1 MYLGHIF
8 HKFCLEICRVSQVMY
23 TALRVF
29 VVDCKVATDIQE
41 LQTVCTHRK
50 YLSVEFEC
58 HQKLQWQRKSSCYR
72 AGKIKRINPSK
83 RVKDQLISE

>member
-41 LQTVCTHRK
+41 LQTVLVEK
-50 YLSVEFEC
+50 IYLLDLNVMI
-58 HQKLQWQRKSSCYR
+58 KSYS
-72 AGKIKRINPSK
+72 GKENCQI
-83 RVKDQLISE
+83 VML

>member
-29 VVDCKVATDIQE
+29 VVDDCKVATDILQD
-41 LQTVCTHRK
+41 LQTVLIENI
-50 YLSVEFEC
+50 YLLNLNVI
-58 HQKLQWQRKSSCYR
+58 KSYSCKENR
-72 AGKIKRINPSK
+72 QI
-83 RVKDQLISE
+83 VML

>member
-29 VVDCKVATDIQE
+29 VVDCKVASDVQD
-41 LQTVCTHRK
+41 LQTVLIENI
-50 YLSVEFEC
+50 YLLNLNVIKSYSDKE
-58 HQKLQWQRKSSCYR
+58 KSSNR
-72 AGKIKRINPSK
+72 HVIEQARL
-83 RVKDQLISE
+83 RE